1 MPATPF
7 LKWAGG
13 KGQLLDRLLPLLPPQ
28 YERYI
33 EPFLGGGALFFALA
47 PARALLADLNHE
59 LIVTYQMVRDQPAAL
74 ADCLNA
80 HRACH
85 SKEYYYRI
93 RAERP
98 DDALEVAARLIYLN
112 KTCFNGLYRVNRS
125 GQFNVPMGSYV
136 NPRIYD
142 RANLF
147 AAAQVLAAAN
157 LCAADYRA
165 TLDQASAGDFVYLD
179 PPYVPL
185 SASASFTSYTA
196 TDFGE
201 RDQHELAAVYR
212 ELDRRGCYV
221 MLNNSA
227 TLLTRELYRGF
238 EQRVIPAVRA
248 INSKGDRRGPVEELV
263 VVNYVVGDVAEA
275 GHQSGDNNLCTLSML
290 MTRATIRYASF
301 RR

>member
-1 MPATPF
+1 MQATPF

-13 KGQLLDRLLPLLPPQ
+13 KGQLLGQLLPLLPASYQ
-28 YERYI
+28 RYI

-59 LIVTYQMVRDQPAAL
+59 LITTYQVVRDQPTEL
-74 ADCLNA
+74 ADRLDE

-85 SKEYYYRI
+85 SKEYYYRV

-98 DDALEVAARLIYLN
+98 SDPLEVAARLIYLN

-136 NPRIYD
+136 NPRIYN

-147 AAAQVLAAAN
+147 AASRCLAVATF
-157 LCAADYRA
+157 CAADYRA

-185 SASASFTSYTA
+185 SASASFTSYTS

-201 RDQHELAAVYR
+201 REQHALAEVYR

-227 TLLTRELYRGF
+227 TPLTRQLYSGF
-238 EQRVIPAVRA
+238 EQRVIPAARI
-248 INSKGDRRGPVEELV
+248 INSKGDRRGPVGELV
-263 VVNYVVGDVAEA
+263 VVNYTAPQIIEPD
-275 GHQSGDNNLCTLSML
+275 HQPYEQLPLILWT
-290 MTRATIRYASF
+290 
-301 RR
+301 

>member
-13 KGQLLDRLLPLLPPQ
+13 KGQLLDRLLPLLPASYQ
-28 YERYI
+28 RYI

-47 PARALLADLNHE
+47 PARALLADLNRE

-74 ADCLNA
+74 ADRLA
-80 HRACH
+80 EHRANH
-85 SKEYYYRI
+85 NKEYYYRI
-93 RAERP
+93 RAARSEDP
-98 DDALEVAARLIYLN
+98 LEVAARLIYLN

-142 RANLF
+142 RANL
-147 AAAQVLAAAN
+147 LAAAHALAAAD

-185 SASASFTSYTA
+185 SASASFTSYTSSN
-196 TDFGE
+196 FGE
-201 RDQHELAAVYR
+201 PEQRQLAAAYR

-227 TLLTRELYRGF
+227 TPLTRQLYDGY
-238 EQRVIPAVRA
+238 EQRVIPAARA
-248 INSKGDRRGPVEELV
+248 INSKGDRRGPVDELV
-263 VVNYVVGDVAEA
+263 VVNYLSAAFSQLGRA
-275 GHQSGDNNLCTLSML
+275 GQKEMPPC
-290 MTRATIRYASF
+290 
-301 RR
+301 

>member
-13 KGQLLDRLLPLLPPQ
+13 KGQLLGQLLPLLPTT

-33 EPFLGGGALFFALA
+33 EPFLGGGALFFAIA
-47 PARALLADLNHE
+47 PARALLADLNRE
-59 LIVTYQMVRDQPAAL
+59 LIVTYQVVRDQPAAL
-74 ADCLNA
+74 ADRLA
-80 HRACH
+80 EHRACH
-85 SKEYYYRI
+85 NKEYYYRV
-93 RAERP
+93 RAERL
-98 DDALEVAARLIYLN
+98 DDPLEVAARLIYLN

-142 RANLF
+142 PANLF
-147 AAAQVLAAAN
+147 AAAQALAAAD

-165 TLDQASAGDFVYLD
+165 TLEQAHAGDFIYLD

-201 RDQHELAAVYR
+201 RDQRELAEVYS

-227 TLLTRELYRGF
+227 TSLTRQLYAGY
-238 EQRVIPAVRA
+238 EQRVIPAARA

-263 VVNYVVGDVAEA
+263 VVNYAKER
-275 GHQSGDNNLCTLSML
+275 N
-290 MTRATIRYASF
+290 IIP
-301 RR
+301 

>member
-13 KGQLLDRLLPLLPPQ
+13 KGQLLGQLLPLLPAK
-28 YERYI
+28 YERFI
-33 EPFLGGGALFFALA
+33 EPFLGGGAMFFASA
-47 PARALLADLNHE
+47 PNRALLADLNRE
-59 LIVTYQMVRDQPAAL
+59 LITTYQAVRDCPTELAARL
-74 ADCLNA
+74 DE
-80 HRACH
+80 HRASH

-98 DDALEVAARLIYLN
+98 DDPLEVAARLIYQN

-147 AAAQVLAAAN
+147 AAAQALTAAD

-165 TLDQASAGDFVYLD
+165 ALDQAHTGDFVYLD

-196 TDFGE
+196 TAFGE
-201 RDQHELAAVYR
+201 REQRELAEIYR
-212 ELDRRGCYV
+212 ELDGRGCYV

-227 TLLTRELYRGF
+227 TPLTHELYRGY
-238 EQRVIPAVRA
+238 EQRLIPATRA
-248 INSKGDRRGPVEELV
+248 INSKGDRRGPVDELV
-263 VVNYVVGDVAEA
+263 VMNYAMGEDT
-275 GHQSGDNNLCTLSML
+275 QTD
-290 MTRATIRYASF
+290 R
-301 RR
+301 